1 MLFSALGN
9 GIDLV
14 NDSFY
19 TETGST
25 CTRQGVKWPE
35 HPDCQEKTMGLRR
48 KALSLSSF
56 GIVPFRS
63 NGDKL
68 AKMSKQ
74 EQRKSKVDTKKDR
87 NLQEQILA
95 EQRRANDLKEA
106 ELRAQYAQNTMEDP
120 PDNSWPDRNDELRR
134 ANSGGWWGYSNPA
147 NKDRRG

>member
-1 MLFSALGN
+1 
-9 GIDLV
+9 
-14 NDSFY
+14 
-19 TETGST
+19 
-25 CTRQGVKWPE
+25 
-35 HPDCQEKTMGLRR
+35 MGLRR

-106 ELRAQYAQNTMEDP
+106 ELRAQNTMEGP
-120 PDNSWPDRNDELRR
+120 PANSWPDRNDELRR

-147 NKDRRG
+147 TRERRG

>member
-1 MLFSALGN
+1 
-9 GIDLV
+9 
-14 NDSFY
+14 
-19 TETGST
+19 
-25 CTRQGVKWPE
+25 
-35 HPDCQEKTMGLRR
+35 MGLRR

-56 GIVPFRS
+56 GIFPYRS

-74 EQRKSKVDTKKDR
+74 QQRNSKVDTKKDR

-106 ELRAQYAQNTMEDP
+106 ELRARYAQNTSEDP
-120 PDNSWPDRNDELRR
+120 PDNGWPNRNDGLGR
-134 ANSGGWWGYSNPA
+134 ANRGGWWGYSNPA

>member
-1 MLFSALGN
+1 
-9 GIDLV
+9 
-14 NDSFY
+14 
-19 TETGST
+19 
-25 CTRQGVKWPE
+25 
-35 HPDCQEKTMGLRR
+35 MGLRR

-56 GIVPFRS
+56 GIIAYQS

-134 ANSGGWWGYSNPA
+134 ANGGGWWGYSNPA